1 MAGFREKSDASFKVT
16 QISYMPGV
24 SDYCKQVFKPP
35 EIEYQMRLCTRED
48 EITAVAHDTDVLI
61 VVPAHVP
68 VSQRVIEA
76 LPVCRYILGMISGY
90 DGIDM
95 ETATEHGVLVTNMPD
110 LFWEEV
116 ADHAMALILAC
127 SRKIVELDRVSRRGE
142 WVKEGTESE
151 LVREIDQK
159 LTRLKGQTLGLV
171 GFGNIARG
179 VAARAIGFGMKMIAY
194 DPYAPPGVFNE
205 FGVERV
211 ELNRL
216 VEESDFVSIH
226 TSLSEETRGMFGLEQ
241 FKKMKPT
248 AYIIN
253 TARGAIIDRDA
264 LYTALTQKLISGA
277 ALDVTEPEPSTP
289 DNNPLLSLDNVVITA
304 HRGGKDR
311 VAFANLARLVPEQ
324 VFRVIGGEWP
334 HNIVNPKAKEKYI
347 QKWGKSKEEQC

>member
-1 MAGFREKSDASFKVT
+1 MAESTEESSASFKVV

-24 SDYCKQVFKPP
+24 SEHCEQVFKLP
-35 EIEYQMRLCTRED
+35 EVEYQMRLCTQED
-48 EITAVAHDTDVLI
+48 EIIAAAHDADVLI

-68 VSQRVIEA
+68 VSQSVIEA
-76 LPVCRYILGMISGY
+76 LPACRYILGMISGY
-90 DGIDM
+90 DGIDLK
-95 ETATEHGVLVTNMPD
+95 TATEHGVLVTNMPD

-116 ADHAMALILAC
+116 ADHAIALILAC

-142 WVKEGTESE
+142 WVKEGTESD

-179 VAARAIGFGMKMIAY
+179 VAVRAKSFGMRMIAY
-194 DPYAPPGVFNE
+194 DPYAPPGIFNE

-216 VEESDFVSIH
+216 VAESDFVSIH

-248 AYIIN
+248 A
-253 TARGAIIDRDA
+253 
-264 LYTALTQKLISGA
+264 
-277 ALDVTEPEPSTP
+277 
-289 DNNPLLSLDNVVITA
+289 
-304 HRGGKDR
+304 
-311 VAFANLARLVPEQ
+311 
-324 VFRVIGGEWP
+324 
-334 HNIVNPKAKEKYI
+334 
-347 QKWGKSKEEQC
+347 